1 MPLLFPESLRNTNI
15 SMLKRLKLFT
25 LLFIFIVSLQ
35 KSFAWGP
42 EGHAIVGRL
51 AMRFV
56 KDDVRK
62 NLLQLLGN
70 MPVDTAANWMDI
82 MKSNTDYDF
91 MRSWHYVD
99 FPKGQSYQSTNT
111 DNALNR
117 LLLSY
122 NELTH
127 KKLLCTEQVRTDLF
141 ILLHLMGDLHM
152 PLHTGYDEDL
162 GGNRVMVQYGSLKD
176 HNLHRFWDED
186 IIALKKITDADCLK
200 HLNIYPDTVKSI
212 EFVNWMNE
220 SRLLLPEVYAFKGY
234 QVDDAYLDKNKVVV
248 EKQLL
253 LAGLRL
259 AAVLNKLFY
268 TPAAEVNFDA
278 VTTTYKNGIHVSES
292 MNNIGKKVTVCAKV
306 FSVRSTAAITQIN
319 IGGKFPNT
327 PLTVVIFGKSYAN
340 FQGNPEDL
348 FKDKNICV
356 RGKIEEYKGKAQ
368 IIVDSPED
376 ITTL

>member
-1 MPLLFPESLRNTNI
+1 
-15 SMLKRLKLFT
+15 MLKHLKPVI
-25 LLFIFIVSLQ
+25 LLLIVIAPFQ
-35 KSFAWGP
+35 KSLAWGP

-51 AMRFV
+51 ALRFV
-56 KDDVRK
+56 KEDVRK
-62 NLLQLLGN
+62 NVLDLLGK

-99 FPKGQSYQSTNT
+99 FPKGQTYQPTNT
-111 DNALNR
+111 DNIVNR

-127 KKLLCTEQVRTDLF
+127 KKLLCTDQVRTDLY

-162 GGNRVMVQYGSLKD
+162 GGNKVTVQYGTLKD

-186 IIALKKITDADCLK
+186 IIDLKKITDADCLK
-200 HLNIYPDTVKSI
+200 HLSTYPDTVKSVD
-212 EFVNWMNE
+212 FMKWMNE
-220 SRLLLPEVYAFKGY
+220 SRLLLPEVYNFKGY
-234 QVDDAYLDKNKVVV
+234 QIDDAYLNKNKIVV
-248 EKQLL
+248 EQQLL

-259 AAVLNKLFY
+259 AAVLNKLFF
-268 TPAAEVNFDA
+268 TSAPEVNFQA
-278 VTTTYKNGIHVSES
+278 LTSGFKNGIDVKES
-292 MNNIGKKVTVCAKV
+292 INNIGKKVTVCAKV
-306 FSVRSTAAITQIN
+306 FSIRSTAAITQIN

-356 RGKIEEYKGKAQ
+356 KGKIEEYKGKAQ
-368 IIVDSPED
+368 IIVENPED